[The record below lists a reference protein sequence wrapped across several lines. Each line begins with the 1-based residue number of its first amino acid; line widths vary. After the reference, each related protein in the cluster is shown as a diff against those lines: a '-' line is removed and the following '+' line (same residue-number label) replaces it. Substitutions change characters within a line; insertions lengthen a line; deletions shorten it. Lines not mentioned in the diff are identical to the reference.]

1 MSGVMQDIVLTRTS
15 LWLEVFCMKNDET
28 IQEHQ
33 PASEEHDLVSRRE
46 YLLSLKKWSKVV
58 IGGVLFGGIL
68 AGTSQNADAAGWA
81 NSRGGSAAWGNGGR
95 GAWVN
100 NRGGWGN
107 GGGSWGNRSGGW
119 GNGGGSWGNRG
130 AGWANR
136 W

>member
-1 MSGVMQDIVLTRTS
+1 MSGVMQDIVLTRSS

-68 AGTSQNADAAGWA
+68 TGTSQNADAAAWA
-81 NSRGGSAAWGNGGR
+81 NRRGGGSGWSNGR
-95 GAWVN
+95 GVWVN
-100 NRGGWGN
+100 SRGGWGN

-119 GNGGGSWGNRG
+119 GNSGGSWGNRG